1 MSIEQLDLLLCDT
14 YQMDAWFPL
23 GWKWKK
29 ELEKS
34 SYSVWAIDE
43 LKRYIVG
50 RLYPKKSGSVED
62 FIICT
67 INRAKFAAIRFT
79 VPFVDFLS
87 TVLTEE
93 FAKRFHFLFIH
104 HQILLFFQA
113 GFCRTAWIPTNSSYL
128 PRSIGRNCCSRMK
141 KYRRTAITRYST
153 RST

>member
-62 FIICT
+62 FIT
-67 INRAKFAAIRFT
+67 
-79 VPFVDFLS
+79 FVGDFQFYVFS
-87 TVLTEE
+87 SSGHIHRCPGFITCYEIKTKGEHDEE
-93 FAKRFHFLFIH
+93 TK
-104 HQILLFFQA
+104 
-113 GFCRTAWIPTNSSYL
+113 SS
-128 PRSIGRNCCSRMK
+128 K
-141 KYRRTAITRYST
+141 T
-153 RST
+153 RSEVENLSEKSITDNIVWSWCGWGYRNVHIGCTCDTESSS

>member
-1 MSIEQLDLLLCDT
+1 MRDSSSVGRARDDQSPEVDGSSPSCFSFIFAERRGRMSIEDLLLCDT

-62 FIICT
+62 FITFVGDFRRIMNQFSK
-67 INRAKFAAIRFT
+67 INPDNNFMFSVAADI
-79 VPFVDFLS
+79 S
-87 TVLTEE
+87 TDVLD
-93 FAKRFHFLFIH
+93 
-104 HQILLFFQA
+104 LLHA
-113 GFCRTAWIPTNSSYL
+113 
-128 PRSIGRNCCSRMK
+128 MK
-141 KYRRTAITRYST
+141 
-153 RST
+153 

>member
-14 YQMDAWFPL
+14 YQIDAWFPF

-62 FIICT
+62 FITFVGDFRRIMNRFSK
-67 INRAKFAAIRFT
+67 INPDNNFMFSVAADI
-79 VPFVDFLS
+79 S
-87 TVLTEE
+87 TDVLD
-93 FAKRFHFLFIH
+93 
-104 HQILLFFQA
+104 LLHA
-113 GFCRTAWIPTNSSYL
+113 
-128 PRSIGRNCCSRMK
+128 MK
-141 KYRRTAITRYST
+141 
-153 RST
+153 

>member
-14 YQMDAWFPL
+14 YQMDAWFPF

-62 FIICT
+62 FIIFVGDF
-67 INRAKFAAIRFT
+67 RQMMDRFSKIRPENNYMFS
-79 VPFVDFLS
+79 VAVDVS
-87 TVLTEE
+87 TDVLD
-93 FAKRFHFLFIH
+93 
-104 HQILLFFQA
+104 LLHA
-113 GFCRTAWIPTNSSYL
+113 
-128 PRSIGRNCCSRMK
+128 MK
-141 KYRRTAITRYST
+141 
-153 RST
+153 